1 MRSYLAVAALA
12 GLALVGCDDDET
24 TGPNLVTLNATLT
37 GAAEVPGP
45 GDPDAAGTA
54 VITLNDD
61 TNEVCWQISVTN
73 ITLPAIAAHIHPGA
87 TGVAGNPLVSLSAP
101 DASGAASG
109 CVEAED
115 SDVNDIIANP
125 GQFYVNV
132 HTTDFTGGAMRGQLG
147 N

>member
-1 MRSYLAVAALA
+1 MRRYTAVAALV
-12 GLALVGCDDDET
+12 GLALVGCGDDET
-24 TGPNLVTLNATLT
+24 NPADVVTLNAIMT
-37 GAAEVPGP
+37 GAAEIPGP
-45 GDPDAAGTA
+45 GDADAAGTA

-61 TNEVCWQISVTN
+61 SNEVCWQISVTN

-101 DASGAASG
+101 DAGGASSG
-109 CVEAED
+109 CVDADD
-115 SDVNDIIANP
+115 SVVDDIIANP

-132 HTTDFTGGAMRGQLG
+132 HTTDFTGGALRGQLT